1 MEGQRQMGKPLQL
14 LITLSLF
21 ILTNQ
26 FEVRGDV
33 LEKLSFDTAAEL
45 HLRGTSDSEIQEL
58 QEILSGNSLINKQ
71 FLLQKGLDAVLN
83 KQQMED
89 QWQNV
94 SESSPSFRQE
104 VLVLT
109 GSKDSSD
116 GRMRQESSLDPQ
128 KRVPVFLYDQSCFS
142 ELDSNTG
149 EETFTQNQQTG
160 SDCSGSSDSLTLKIK
175 PETAADFSNHGNT
188 TLNSG
193 VILFEAS
200 MVQGPIEPD
209 QEKPQIYRGIQE
221 PDPVPGSRSPQ
232 RPDDPVQLQILMLED
247 DEVVR
252 TSAASLYAKHPAVS
266 SVHVVDPQQRVH
278 QVKGQPVVLS
288 EHSSL
293 VLVGHGARDRSGEMR
308 ISGYTSK
315 DVARIIQNSSRINQ
329 KIQTTTVVAC
339 EAGSDQRFREALL
352 KELHEAGIE
361 TELHL
366 WTAVVQVT
374 ESGEV
379 ISQDV
384 SADGAQ
390 WRSGDDTKKVVLTV
404 GSKGEIRR
412 RKETDHRGREVLT
425 NQTRLLGDP
434 KTDQNHPEGK
444 SWPERPILFIDP
456 KFYKMIDQN
465 KVTEITEDFRML
477 EAFTWGLFYPE
488 PGAEPEPEANTKN
501 CPKEKNNYAIGNIPR
516 RVALLSDC
524 SCSVLEEEDEEEEDE
539 EEEGDGPQRTGSPH
553 QSKKI
558 VPLIPKMEEIPTRD
572 AGGGRAKPN
581 LPLIAGAALLA
592 FLLCR
597 CLVSQSLEQEEDD
610 GINCPNPRTVFTTW
624 CRRCETNR
632 SRVFIRAEVSV
643 TSL

>member
-1 MEGQRQMGKPLQL
+1 MKTLPL
-14 LITLSLF
+14 LIVFSIF
-21 ILTNQ
+21 ILTKQ
-26 FEVRGDV
+26 FEVKTRDVENFGLDVGGGLPIRGMTDLSSYGQFLISREISRLDQKPRSSQDDCGNFSAWV
-33 LEKLSFDTAAEL
+33 IRNKQSSLSFWRHIDDDPSEEGLQTSAETRQTCRQNL
-45 HLRGTSDSEIQEL
+45 TSD
-58 QEILSGNSLINKQ
+58 NDK
-71 FLLQKGLDAVLN
+71 LN
-83 KQQMED
+83 NREFKSND
-89 QWQNV
+89 
-94 SESSPSFRQE
+94 SPF
-104 VLVLT
+104 
-109 GSKDSSD
+109 
-116 GRMRQESSLDPQ
+116 
-128 KRVPVFLYDQSCFS
+128 
-142 ELDSNTG
+142 N
-149 EETFTQNQQTG
+149 
-160 SDCSGSSDSLTLKIK
+160 
-175 PETAADFSNHGNT
+175 
-188 TLNSG
+188 
-193 VILFEAS
+193 
-200 MVQGPIEPD
+200 
-209 QEKPQIYRGIQE
+209 
-221 PDPVPGSRSPQ
+221 SRSPQ

-315 DVARIIQNSSRINQ
+315 DVARIIQNSSRISQ

-404 GSKGEIRR
+404 GSNGEIRR

-444 SWPERPILFIDP
+444 SWPERPTLFIDP
-456 KFYKMIDQN
+456 EIYKMIDQN
-465 KVTEITEDFRML
+465 KIAEITEDIKML
-477 EAFTWGLFYPE
+477 EAFTWGLFHPE
-488 PGAEPEPEANTKN
+488 PGATAGATAAAEPGADIPQCPNEKDNYFIGDLIAEEHKKNTKEQN
-501 CPKEKNNYAIGNIPR
+501 IDKVLKSCFKISSGKDIKNVIRHYGKDEKYGKNGKDEKDGKKGKDKKDGKKGKDEKDGKNGKDGKDKSTFLMVDNWIFEVGSVDLYVRPVGNYHGII
-516 RVALLSDC
+516 
-524 SCSVLEEEDEEEEDE
+524 EDEDRQEKRE
-539 EEEGDGPQRTGSPH
+539 
-553 QSKKI
+553 
-558 VPLIPKMEEIPTRD
+558 MRD

-581 LPLIAGAALLA
+581 LPLIAGLLIK
-592 FLLCR
+592 
-597 CLVSQSLEQEEDD
+597 S
-610 GINCPNPRTVFTTW
+610 
-624 CRRCETNR
+624 
-632 SRVFIRAEVSV
+632 
-643 TSL
+643 